1 MNGNQM
7 TYSATA
13 TSPMTATEVMASQAF
28 PPEERARWAQAQS
41 AFLQPAIDRAV
52 AILAKRG
59 LPLPNSGAG
68 PVNLGVLGHGADDPL
83 LRLMRERDDA
93 LALAQRSVEHG
104 EAALEEQRIAQAR
117 AYIAEGRVREL
128 EQRLAAEDE
137 AKRSEEDRSP
147 TTDVDRVI
155 DQLDKRLVPEP
166 DRYRLRRH
174 LDKAEEPDR
183 SRAGQDRALG
193 GAIGRKPTTYGLRV
207 P

>member
-1 MNGNQM
+1 ME
-7 TYSATA
+7 SAMSGDQTMHILPGKIHWA
-13 TSPMTATEVMASQAF
+13 VDPGKTTSIRLA
-28 PPEERARWAQAQS
+28 PPGTVS
-41 AFLQPAIDRAV
+41 IVGV
-52 AILAKRG
+52 AHTC
-59 LPLPNSGAG
+59 NH
-68 PVNLGVLGHGADDPL
+68 VLGHGADDPL

-128 EQRLAAEDE
+128 EQRLAAEETKDDP
-137 AKRSEEDRSP
+137 K
-147 TTDVDRVI
+147 TDVDRVI